1 MTRHPLGVFM
11 AEMVL
16 PEKSVFNGRV
26 YEISNRIDAI
36 SKGNKMAQLL
46 FNNFKNWLSS
56 SALSPI
62 KLTEDLDKDNNG
74 MISGDE
80 FASLLGSMTGERP
93 PEWVVELVFSFVD
106 AEPDK
111 GIPLDDWMAFLSAS
125 GLEIPEHLYTVPV
138 VITGSLS
145 ISPQEILAGQSVSIS
160 ASFNQPVVAYE
171 VKAVNTTTGE
181 EQQFITPSAEMDT
194 PTFDEFVLDG
204 DAEGEYVVSLI
215 YSWKTPLMRTDLGS
229 FQHRSKRLKQHWKQK
244 KQISNLWSRHTN
256 HPFPCLVSP
265 KWSKNARGLQVAK
278 RCTSCDCSG
287 SFVLRQ
293 GTVMAISRTLL
304 GTDVY
309 RNGMT
314 ARCQDSPTVLVYR
327 VMMKETEVITSID
340 SMLVADIAPVDWD
353 IARREV
359 VCQEI
364 ESLQRPSDDDS
375 LHFLRSF
382 VNLCDFR
389 IPEETL
395 EREFFGVAVT
405 AEDLDGSFRD
415 PHRRIASEQFGH
427 ADFFEWR
434 GPSAW

>member
-26 YEISNRIDAI
+26 DEISNRIDAI

-138 VITGSLS
+138 VITGSLN

-160 ASFNQPVVAYE
+160 ASFNEPVVAYE

-215 YSWKTPLMRTDLGS
+215 YLG
-229 FQHRSKRLKQHWKQK
+229 KRLDEDRFRILPAPKQEVEATLETKEADIQPVVEAHEPPVSLSGFAQMVQTLEACKLR
-244 KQISNLWSRHTN
+244 SDAH
-256 HPFPCLVSP
+256 LVIAQAPSY
-265 KWSKNARGLQVAK
+265 RVE
-278 RCTSCDCSG
+278 
-287 SFVLRQ
+287 

-314 ARCQDSPTVLVYR
+314 ARCQDSNGLVYR
-327 VMMKETEVITSID
+327 VMMKETEVITSIG
-340 SMLVADIAPVDWD
+340 STLVADIAPVDWD

-359 VCQEI
+359 VCQE
-364 ESLQRPSDDDS
+364 
-375 LHFLRSF
+375 
-382 VNLCDFR
+382 N
-389 IPEETL
+389 
-395 EREFFGVAVT
+395 
-405 AEDLDGSFRD
+405 
-415 PHRRIASEQFGH
+415 
-427 ADFFEWR
+427 
-434 GPSAW
+434 